1 MRTGN
6 IVKTAHGDVVIISD
20 VRKDYVSW
28 ISATHGNCQG
38 GTQMIT
44 TEKDVDCDCLSMC
57 CGQPDFDCPDC
68 HGTGKIKE
76 IKLGMDRATV
86 LADNMFD
93 YIKNRLL
100 KNFDF

>member
-6 IVKTAHGDVVIISD
+6 IVKLYNDGVVIISE
-20 VRKDYVSW
+20 VRKDYVTW
-28 ISATHGNCQG
+28 ISTTHGGCQG

-44 TEKDVDCDCLSMC
+44 TEKDVDCDCVTEC

-68 HGTGKIKE
+68 HGTGTVKE
-76 IKLGMDRATV
+76 IRYGMDKATV

-93 YIKNRLL
+93 YIKSRLL